1 MTKHGKWKFL
11 YSLPD
16 QLPRF
21 KFIDIHDVYTRQDK
35 LVPYRKGA
43 QQLFERCIAKIWPNG
58 ENRYNCCHD
67 HIHQAIHHHVDDL
80 ERRIGELAEADRRA
94 AERPLLDGDEVMERL
109 GLGPG
114 PEVGKALKFLMELRR
129 SQPSLG
135 REETE
140 ASLDDWWRD
149 YQS

>member
-1 MTKHGKWKFL
+1 
-11 YSLPD
+11 
-16 QLPRF
+16 
-21 KFIDIHDVYTRQDK
+21 
-35 LVPYRKGA
+35 
-43 QQLFERCIAKIWPNG
+43 
-58 ENRYNCCHD
+58 
-67 HIHQAIHHHVDDL
+67 
-80 ERRIGELAEADRRA
+80 LAEADRRA

-109 GLGPG
+109 GVEPG

-129 SQPSLG
+129 SQPSLS